1 MCSQM
6 LSCITRQSVHVPNP
20 GGGEALDCQSDRL
33 APGSLRNDVLDSKMC
48 FIATILSK
56 APAEESGSWQ
66 LALAVFERLQT
77 ATVLLGYYKK
87 ATKFLLEGTN
97 VER

>member
-1 MCSQM
+1 
-6 LSCITRQSVHVPNP
+6 
-20 GGGEALDCQSDRL
+20 
-33 APGSLRNDVLDSKMC
+33 MC